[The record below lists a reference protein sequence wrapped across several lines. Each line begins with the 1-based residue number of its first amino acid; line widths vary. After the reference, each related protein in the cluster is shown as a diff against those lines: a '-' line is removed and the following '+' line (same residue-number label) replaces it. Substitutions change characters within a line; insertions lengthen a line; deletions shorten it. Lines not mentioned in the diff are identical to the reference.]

1 MFYAAGD
8 LLLVAEATMHGL
20 VRTLDHG
27 CQVVCGFISRTAPP
41 SVGSVALAAPR
52 SATPYDPVPAFIGKL
67 SPTARA
73 MIAAPA
79 QTPHPIDQ
87 IVQSDGQSVWLE
99 EPNSTTES
107 HPGLT
112 GGIGTPSH
120 EGIDPKEVFV
130 RQLPLRLHHVW
141 TRTDIPCAMSAPTR
155 MGKTQ

>member
-1 MFYAAGD
+1 
-8 LLLVAEATMHGL
+8 MHGL
-20 VRTLDHG
+20 LGTHTLDPG

-52 SATPYDPVPAFIGKL
+52 SATPYDPMPAFISKL

-79 QTPHPIDQ
+79 GTPHPTDQ
-87 IVQSDGQSVWLE
+87 IVQSDGQTVWLE
-99 EPNSTTES
+99 EPNSATES

-120 EGIDPKEVFV
+120 EGIDPEEVFV
-130 RQLPLRLHHVW
+130 SQLHSDYTTLW
-141 TRTDIPCAMSAPTR
+141 STSDNPCVMSAPTR
-155 MGKTQ
+155 MGKTL